1 MDNKSYRIRTNV
13 GSDEPFVIDVPIDQS
28 YDTLEILSLKIGEK
42 NLYKLYDCGYGV
54 IVGRVIAN
62 GNFGIPNA
70 RISVF
75 IPFSGDYTEN
85 ELKTIYDFT
94 STETHGGDDGKIY
107 NLLPDY
113 VDKSCHQDIGSFK
126 KKVTVLDND
135 DVIEVFDKY
144 YKYTTR
150 TNDAGDYMLYGIPTG
165 ENVLHVDID
174 LSDIGILSQTPR
186 DMMYNGYPA
195 DLFESPTKFKKD
207 DGITNLAQVKR
218 YTKTVYVSPFWGD
231 TTDESNP
238 DNASVNR
245 VDFNIDYTFK
255 TCCIFMGSVVT
266 DGDDNSVS
274 HNCRA
279 TEDLGKM
286 SQLTT
291 SEGMI
296 EMIRYTPNNK
306 IEEATVKG
314 EKLIDNNGTWCYQIP
329 MNLDYM
335 MTDEFGKMVPTD
347 DPNKGIPTRARVRF
361 RISMTGNEGTSK
373 TKTARYLVPN
383 NPEPQYYDERGYSFD
398 SSYVFG
404 TTNEGDYRDL
414 YWNCVYTV
422 KSFIPRL
429 QKGKSPNDRKYVGI
443 KGTNMSGDNN
453 PMPFNSISFKL
464 GFRYRFMCFL
474 LKFLI
479 TVVYDVNVILSLIG
493 GMFGGMYR
501 LFRNIGDKLN
511 MKLFC
516 ACRKSDDDTDS
527 DDDPSD
533 DADPRLRDCRVCEA
547 DENPSSD
554 VWKLSLC
561 GWFYSV
567 YSKIGCGIGIQNIC
581 DNDTAYYPGCWEDE
595 FNHYKQDVN
604 ANSSNHI
611 SELFQCVENNLAH
624 DNDVVSFDFSNDWVN
639 GVLYFPKWYRRIRPR
654 RTFYIVGLGMRGSDR
669 WCSYGTKPRFRKLKL
684 YKTCS
689 LKKTLRNNKK
699 EITPYVREDFP
710 RAINPIPGLHHTYL
724 IPDHENEKITI
735 GYFAGGFDESNC
747 YGFRCHKSAV
757 SFVNEMPGII
767 YERETE
773 LGDNVYYY
781 VAGDFKTLKDSLNK
795 DVNQYVKMFST
806 DIVLL
811 GSLDTCGLQ
820 GIPQFFKRLFGI
832 TSTYNMPGDVWESDG
847 TIVENDSI
855 NIDNDTDSGSVAF
868 VDGTKYTASTGADWG
883 GNAGPRQCEG
893 EDTEIH
899 SNDFS
904 PERYADGGLFYG
916 LTCSNAYTKPKTCVN
931 LERVCEYGVGLDV
944 AHEIVDDSSDAE
956 ESDNNEN
963 VLIPDG
969 YIGYDDIVDHDGRSE
984 FTTMNSNGLRT
995 VIDNETGFP
1004 VYDFT
1009 NHYVDNF
1016 DGTAYNLMGNALC
1029 KCPFPVVYDGSV
1041 NYSNNYLMEINNVSY
1056 SKFRYGDTIRVLGR
1070 SIGGVNNMIWS
1081 NQGTVNTTR
1090 TTIGYV
1096 STQNSYYFYFGLR
1109 DGNTAIDRFQRDY
1122 FGNCEDKDTEANH
1135 YEIDSN
1141 PRSWCGDD
1149 DTVYISMYLNGIDT
1163 PYMVELKRDGV
1174 TVRTDIN
1181 LYDEK
1186 IYWGSCQEC
1195 ADNGYTRLGN
1205 LSLINGNYKIIVT
1218 DALDNERV
1226 FDVMLYDEGFSAQ
1239 VHGVG
1244 YGVSNDEIYTTF
1256 NYPSYDDACIDYDR
1270 YSQGT
1275 GGYLVLYPPYFTG
1288 GGDVQYY
1295 KVDVT
1300 PRYPSFF
1307 PDVNNLGDYTG
1318 CSFNNY
1324 GDIGGYDH
1332 DGHVWNLSGSVVLPD
1347 PDTDGAFV
1355 VGIPKNGTSYNVK
1368 FTQMC
1373 NEGGNN
1379 YVETSN
1385 VYQTT
1390 IYVKDSLPL
1399 TMTVNGIDHE
1409 IIKNFESGYEV
1420 NQNNDFTQFDANS
1433 VSGWN
1438 SLADIGVYEDVED
1451 VDFGIDY
1458 SISYTIQDAIH
1469 VTNYASSVIKNNLSH
1484 SCKYNFPTNCF
1495 IEASDMLPGCVT
1507 VVSIPSVVDE
1517 NSPQYIYVIGDTFYV
1532 KSGNSYLIFNYG
1544 LSYYNFVYSN
1554 ISRINVYNAVVT
1566 AINNRKE
1573 FSRMVRMAFTNSEI
1587 DYSMEIGYEGGFG
1600 IVSHNI
1606 YHQVEDNDL
1615 QLLNLYE
1622 NENIDNSVNGQ
1633 TIRTLSFDSNGF
1645 MSYRKP
1651 YLFGVEDDIHTSVP
1665 LGFDTNTIPNNEMF
1679 QAHMLDKGLTPE
1691 YEVWLPKKNSLF
1703 WLMTWNIKDIHF
1715 PLQVVCGE
1723 MVDDRWNLDG
1733 FIAANIINGIST
1745 KIGYNDSFEESY
1757 LLPSNTH
1764 VPVNTIHNHNSASGS
1779 QTAKDVDE
1787 SAYQTDRYLS
1797 HPDGIT
1803 SSCFEN
1809 YKIYN
1814 GINDTLQCMPLYVN
1828 GDDSYKL
1835 SDGMTE
1841 YNIDLFKD
1849 FSVVIDPDY
1858 SYVPSYTEV
1867 LGHSGYGFLKF
1878 NFTGGITPDELF
1890 LIPQTRYPYQYNQK
1904 INCAQGVITINQMF
1918 QWKNCLSTLENY
1930 QPHYGLDGTYNFE
1943 CSITLPDYFG
1953 PNCAYA
1959 FICVAIKKIGRG
1971 RYFYLSDMIDL
1982 SVFNGGTR
1990 TYIGGNTSIPVGI
2003 LLYESGATSFTNNC
2017 GGYIKNYNYEVLV
2030 YDRGTNNLRDTFVL
2044 PPVLSL
2050 STSNRQ
2056 WTIVL
2061 EGVDYHDSLL
2071 YDIYIKDI
2079 TGLRHKI

>member
-75 IPFSGDYTEN
+75 IPFSGDYIEN

-266 DGDDNSVS
+266 DGDDNSVN

-279 TEDLGKM
+279 TEDLGRM

-291 SEGMI
+291 GEGMI

-404 TTNEGDYRDL
+404 TNTNKGDYRDL

-527 DDDPSD
+527 DDDDPSD
-533 DADPRLRDCRVCEA
+533 DADPRLRDCRVCES

-611 SELFQCVENNLAH
+611 SELFQCIENNLAH

-689 LKKTLRNNKK
+689 LKKTLRNSQK
-699 EITPYVREDFP
+699 EIMPYVREDFP
-710 RAINPIPGLHHTYL
+710 RPITDARFQVPE
-724 IPDHENEKITI
+724 HEDEKITI
-735 GYFAGGFDESNC
+735 GYFSGGFDESNC

-767 YERETE
+767 YEKETR

-781 VAGDFKTLKDSLNK
+781 VAGDTKTLKNSSNNN
-795 DVNQYVKMFST
+795 VNQYVKMFST

-832 TSTYNMPGDVWESDG
+832 TSTYNMPGDVWETDG

-855 NIDNDTDSGSVAF
+855 NIDNDTDGGSVVF
-868 VDGTKYTASTGADWG
+868 VDGTKYTSSTGADWG
-883 GNAGPRQCEG
+883 SNAGPRQCEG
-893 EDTEIH
+893 EGTEIH

-944 AHEIVDDSSDAE
+944 AQEIADESSDAV

-963 VLIPDG
+963 MLIPDG

-1016 DGTAYNLMGNALC
+1016 DGTAYNLMGNTLC
-1029 KCPFPVVYDGSV
+1029 KCPLPAVYDGSS
-1041 NYSNNYLMEINNVSY
+1041 NYINNYLMEINNVSY
-1056 SKFRYGDTIRVLGR
+1056 SKFRYGDPIRVLGR

-1081 NQGTVNTTR
+1081 NQGTINTTR

-1122 FGNCEDKDTEANH
+1122 FGNCEDNDTEANH

-1163 PYMVELKRDGV
+1163 PYMVDLKRDGV

-1195 ADNGYTRLGN
+1195 SDNGYTQLDN
-1205 LSLINGNYKIIVT
+1205 TPLQNGYYKITVT
-1218 DALDNERV
+1218 DALDNEQV

-1244 YGVSNDEIYTTF
+1244 YCMSNDEIYANTTL
-1256 NYPSYDDACIDYDR
+1256 NYQSYDDACSDCNR
-1270 YSQGT
+1270 YTQGT
-1275 GGYLVLYPPYFTG
+1275 GGYLVLHEPVFTG
-1288 GGDVQYY
+1288 VGGLVEYY
-1295 KVDVT
+1295 KVEVT

-1307 PDVNNLGDYTG
+1307 NDSGLGVYDG
-1318 CSFNNY
+1318 CKFNNY
-1324 GDIGGYDH
+1324 NNTGTNIN
-1332 DGHVWNLSGSVVLPD
+1332 HVWNLSCQITLDQDV
-1347 PDTDGAFV
+1347 AFI

-1368 FTQMC
+1368 FTQVC
-1373 NEGGNN
+1373 NEDGN
-1379 YVETSN
+1379 YVETDN
-1385 VYQTT
+1385 VYQTV

-1399 TMTVNGIDHE
+1399 MMTVNGIDYE

-1420 NQNNDFTQFDANS
+1420 NQNNYFTQFDANS

-1451 VDFGIDY
+1451 VNFGIDY
-1458 SISYTIQDAIH
+1458 PISYTMQDAIH
-1469 VTNYASSVIKNNLSH
+1469 VTNYASSVIKNNLSL
-1484 SCKYNFPTNCF
+1484 SCKYEFPKNCF

-1507 VVSIPSVVDE
+1507 VPSIPSVVDE

-1532 KSGNSYLIFNYG
+1532 KTGNSYVNFNYP
-1544 LSYYNFVYSN
+1544 LSYYNFAYSN

-1573 FSRMVRMAFTNSEI
+1573 ISRMVREAFTISSS
-1587 DYSMEIGYEGGFG
+1587 DYEMRIGYEGGFG
-1600 IVSHNI
+1600 VVSHNI
-1606 YHQVEDNDL
+1606 YHQVEDNNL
-1615 QLLNLYE
+1615 QLLNQYE
-1622 NENIDNSVNGQ
+1622 NENVDNSVAGQ
-1633 TIRTLSFDSNGF
+1633 TTETLSFDSTGF
-1645 MSYRKP
+1645 SSSRKP

-1679 QAHMLDKGLTPE
+1679 QAHMLDKGLTYE
-1691 YEVWLPKKNSLF
+1691 FEVWLPKKNGLF
-1703 WLMTWNIKDIHF
+1703 WLMTWDITDIHF

-1733 FIAANIINGIST
+1733 FLAAKVTNGIST

-1757 LLPSNTH
+1757 LSPSDTH
-1764 VPVNTIHNHNSASGS
+1764 VPVQTIYHHDSASGS

-1797 HPDGIT
+1797 HPDDIT

-1809 YKIYN
+1809 YKIYSSL
-1814 GINDTLQCMPLYVN
+1814 NDDLQFMPLYVN
-1828 GDDSYKL
+1828 GDSSYKL
-1835 SDGMTE
+1835 SDGPTE
-1841 YNIDLFKD
+1841 VNIDLFKD
-1849 FSVVIDPDY
+1849 FSVVIDNEY
-1858 SYVPSYTEV
+1858 SYVPSYYEYSQNQG
-1867 LGHSGYGFLKF
+1867 LGRIKF
-1878 NFTGGITPDELF
+1878 DFTGGVTPDEIILV
-1890 LIPQTRYPYQYNQK
+1890 PYTRYPYQYNQK
-1904 INCAQGVITINQMF
+1904 INCVQGVTGISQMF
-1918 QWKNCLSTLENY
+1918 QWGNGLNILENY
-1930 QPHYGLDGTYNFE
+1930 VPHYILNESNDFSWEIY
-1943 CSITLPDYFG
+1943 LPTDIAG
-1953 PNCAYA
+1953 NCAYA
-1959 FICVAIKKIGRG
+1959 FICVAVFKIGRG
-1971 RYFYLSDMIDL
+1971 TYYYLSDMIDF
-1982 SVFNGGTR
+1982 SVFSGTR
-1990 TYIGGNTSIPVGI
+1990 SYSDGNTTINAEISVIKNGT
-2003 LLYESGATSFTNNC
+2003 LQTTNNC
-2017 GGYIKNYNYEVLV
+2017 GGYIKNYNYEVLI
-2030 YDRGTNNLRDTFVL
+2030 YDNNDNGNLVATFGFS
-2044 PPVLSL
+2044 PESNL
-2050 STSNRQ
+2050 STSNTQ
-2056 WTIVL
+2056 WEIRL
-2061 EGVDYHDSLL
+2061 DDGVDYTNTSQ

-2079 TGLRHKI
+2079 TGLKHKL